1 MGHGLVGM
9 ITNHS
14 YLDNPTFRGM
24 RQSLMQTFD
33 EIYVLDLHGNSLK
46 RETSPDGSKDEN
58 VFDIRQGVAIAF
70 FVKRNKGNQD
80 LAKVCHADF
89 WGLREAKYDRLVD
102 HDVENT
108 GWEEIHPKA
117 EFHLFVPRDEA
128 TLERYNEFVRVT
140 EIFSVHSLGFQ
151 THRDRF
157 VIDFDRDTLKRRI
170 RMFRDPNMPD
180 EMIQKAYG
188 LKNTR
193 SWRIA
198 ETRKK
203 LQADEDWEMKITRC
217 LYRPFDRRW
226 IFYHPDLVDRCRE
239 VVMRHM
245 VVDANLC

>member
-70 FVKRNKGNQD
+70 FVKRNK
-80 LAKVCHADF
+80 
-89 WGLREAKYDRLVD
+89 
-102 HDVENT
+102 NT

-128 TLERYNEFVRVT
+128 ALELYNEFVRVT